1 MAAARYSSEVL
12 QAMMEEN
19 LREFQRN
26 PQRNN
31 MFLVTRNDFNDWLRV
46 WKMNIPEAD
55 RNNKD
60 LYTFARKNK
69 KKFYDLLVSEINDL
83 QSLKASFGLE
93 VKFSIQRD
101 GETQE
106 MEHYFKEKEPHVF
119 NEHNKQQIKQEFD
132 RFIERAKGQIE
143 AWSERGSG
151 WVIERITEA
160 YVNVAR
166 YQPLRG
172 GTYLPLPAD
181 LAKKKAIINV
191 QNRDNECLKW
201 ALRAALFPPRDGK
214 NPQRTSK
221 YPVNDVINYEGILF
235 PTPVKQLDKLEA
247 QNKNLA
253 INVFGWEDNC
263 VIVHR
268 ISEKERKIPRICLI
282 LIESGLIQH
291 YCFVKKV
298 SALLYDQNKH
308 QHKKHFCMMCLTGFS
323 TADLLENHEK
333 YCNGVNGR
341 PTRIEMPKNG
351 ENTLSFQNYHK
362 QMKVPYVI
370 YADFEALVRKMQ
382 RCERETLKDRQKRKD
397 IGEELEDLKQK
408 SYTEK
413 TEQHEACGFSYTVV
427 RSDGINKPPVT
438 YRDVFEN
445 FRKICLEKYGL
456 DPANYYT
463 SPGLSWDALLKKT
476 GVQLELLTDYDM
488 HLFVERGIRGGIS
501 MVSKR
506 YAKANNPYVEGY
518 DEKNPKKYL
527 MYLDANNLYG
537 WAMSKPLPKSG
548 FRWKRVM
555 PTEKEIMRKKEF
567 AKTGWIL
574 EVDFEYPAELHEE
587 HNSYPLA
594 PEKKKINK
602 DLFSPYQKEL
612 IKNLDLDPPDS
623 EKLVLTLEDKT
634 NYVVHYRNLQFYLK
648 QGMKLKKV
656 HRVLEF
662 EQECWMEPY
671 IKMNTEFRKKAKNDF
686 EKNFYK
692 LMNNSVFGKTMENL
706 RNRVDIK
713 IARSD
718 ETNKIRKLVAS
729 PLYSR
734 HVLFSNDLVG
744 IDMRKSRLF
753 LNKPVYTGMTILDVS
768 KILMYDFF
776 YNEMK
781 MEYGQRCELLY
792 TDTDSL
798 LLEIETEDIY
808 EDIYQNKTLY
818 DTSDY
823 PKEHSLHSY
832 ENKKVLGKMKDEC
845 AGTPISEC
853 VCLRP
858 KMYSILTEDQKKIKL
873 KFSFNE
879 P

>member
-1 MAAARYSSEVL
+1 
-12 QAMMEEN
+12 
-19 LREFQRN
+19 
-26 PQRNN
+26 
-31 MFLVTRNDFNDWLRV
+31 
-46 WKMNIPEAD
+46 
-55 RNNKD
+55 
-60 LYTFARKNK
+60 
-69 KKFYDLLVSEINDL
+69 
-83 QSLKASFGLE
+83 
-93 VKFSIQRD
+93 
-101 GETQE
+101 

-151 WVIERITEA
+151 WIIERITEV

-172 GTYLPLPAD
+172 GSYLPLPAD

-221 YPVNDVINYEGILF
+221 YPVNDGINYEGILF

-323 TADLLENHEK
+323 TAHLLENHEK
-333 YCNGVNGR
+333 HCNGVNGR

-397 IGEELEDLKQK
+397 LGEQYEKAKTIFLENFELLTKKGIYPYEYIDSWDRFKETILPKKEKFYSKLNDEHITDKEYKHAQNVWKTFGCQTLGDYHDLYVQ
-408 SYTEK
+408 T
-413 TEQHEACGFSYTVV
+413 
-427 RSDGINKPPVT
+427 DVT
-438 YRDVFEN
+438 LLADVFEN

-463 SPGLSWDALLKKT
+463 SPGLSWDALLKKK

-574 EVDFEYPAELHEE
+574 EVDLEYPAELHEE

-845 AGTPISEC
+845 AGTPIS
-853 VCLRP
+853 
-858 KMYSILTEDQKKIKL
+858 DDG
-873 KFSFNE
+873 
-879 P
+879 